1 MSTLTIITD
10 PVEPAIL
17 CGYRN
22 QTPDLQ
28 IARVRKNDHIYSE
41 RVIFP
46 YDWLL
51 VEAPADAY
59 LEVDEHGSSSCLRTT
74 IACSALQVSCQS
86 L

>member
-10 PVEPAIL
+10 QVEPVIL

-22 QTPDLQ
+22 QTPGIQ
-28 IARVRKNDHIYSE
+28 IARIRQHDRIYSE

-51 VEAPADAY
+51 VEASADAY
-59 LEVDEHGSSSCLRTT
+59 LEIDENSPSSGLRTT
-74 IACSALQVSCQS
+74 IACSALQVPC
-86 L
+86 